1 MNWKRS
7 TILFSAFALPFTAR
21 ADVITDWNTL
31 MRQTFAAEASSATPP
46 MNSRT
51 MGMLGGSMIDA
62 VYSVN
67 RNYESY
73 NSYFD
78 PTTAGIGIDATA
90 AAAAAAPLAAS
101 AKRLPRQA

>member
-1 MNWKRS
+1 M
-7 TILFSAFALPFTAR
+7 F
-21 ADVITDWNTL
+21 
-31 MRQTFAAEASSATPP
+31 
-46 MNSRT
+46 
-51 MGMLGGSMIDA
+51 DA
-62 VYSVN
+62 VNSVN

-73 NSYFD
+73 TSYFD